1 MALLLLVLITQA
13 ASRAEMSVAG
23 LELSSAPVP
32 TNVKIEAY
40 NLNTVVSWNY
50 PDMPQT
56 PVFTVQV
63 KTYEEAKWNHA
74 CNTTHQ
80 NCNITSLI
88 IDPADNLWAR
98 VKARLGQEES
108 AYAESKEFILCQHGK
123 IGPPK
128 VDIRHK
134 EDQIVIDI
142 IHPLV
147 TENGEELEAECYE
160 EISCFTFTYNLYVR
174 INGSMIKDRTCKPI
188 EDGCYETHCQSSIPV
203 SSLNSEY
210 CISVEGVLE
219 NWLPKTEKSKELCLT
234 IFDHKRIGD
243 SVWIPIVAVS
253 LLFLVLT
260 VVVVYCNIK
269 KINPFK
275 RKTIML
281 PKSLMSVV
289 KNASSEAKSESKDV
303 SPIIYQPIVPEHEQ
317 VTWEEQLSSAT
328 TSSTQTEDSAG
339 KEEHGEDLFSETEV
353 GTTEEKTSDTTPG
366 SSRTSV
372 QRGDSVLSSSN
383 QSEPSSV
390 TLNSY
395 HSRNGSD
402 SGLMESEGV
411 LSDSE
416 FPPNNKTEIKAG
428 KPEPI
433 MLRNTTTSFGYD
445 KPHVFVELP
454 VNEGKESLIGYR
466 VTEGS
471 REFS

>member
-1 MALLLLVLITQA
+1 MALLLLLVLVTQA
-13 ASRAEMSVAG
+13 ASRVELSVAG
-23 LELSSAPVP
+23 PELSAVPVP

-50 PDMPQT
+50 PDTPQT

-63 KTYEEAKWNHA
+63 KTYEEAKWIHA

-80 NCNITSLI
+80 NCNITSMI
-88 IDPADNLWAR
+88 TDPADNLWAR

-123 IGPPK
+123 IGPPE

-134 EDQIVIDI
+134 DDQIIIDI
-142 IHPLV
+142 LHPLV
-147 TENGEELEAECYE
+147 SENGEELEAECYE
-160 EISCFTFTYNLYVR
+160 EISCYTYIYNLYVR
-174 INGSMIKDRTCKPI
+174 INGSLIKDRTCKPI
-188 EDGCYETHCQSSIPV
+188 KDGCYETHCQSSIPV

-210 CISVEGVLE
+210 CISVEGVIE
-219 NWLPKTEKSKELCLT
+219 NWLPRTEKSKELCLT
-234 IFDHKRIGD
+234 IFDYKRIGD
-243 SVWIPIVAVS
+243 SVWIPLVAGS
-253 LLFLVLT
+253 LFLVLT
-260 VVVVYCNIK
+260 LVVVYCNIK

-275 RKTIML
+275 RRTIML

-289 KNASSEAKSESKDV
+289 KNASSEVKSESKDI
-303 SPIIYQPIVPEHEQ
+303 SPIIYQPIIPEHEQ
-317 VTWEEQLSSAT
+317 VVWEEQLSSAT
-328 TSSTQTEDSAG
+328 ISSAQTEIAG
-339 KEEHGEDLFSETEV
+339 KVEHRDDFSSETEV
-353 GTTEEKTSDTTPG
+353 GTTEEKTSDVTPG
-366 SSRTSV
+366 SPVTSV
-372 QRGDSVLSSSN
+372 RRGDSVLSSSD

-402 SGLMESEGV
+402 SGLMESEGF

-416 FPPNNKTEIKAG
+416 FPPNNETKIKAG
-428 KPEPI
+428 EPEPI

-471 REFS
+471 KGFS